1 MTTRSLKAA
10 LLTSAV
16 LGAVLAP
23 AAAASARSLTIDDST
38 ADTWENVYNPDTQSD
53 DWFAA
58 GSMLNTD
65 ITKTVVK
72 HSTNKIIITTTF
84 YDLKAKDARYG
95 VVDRLR
101 FDHGPKVVA
110 DVDTNG
116 KWKGQA
122 YLFTDHSGEQIKCAG
137 LTHAIDYTADTV
149 QVSIPRSCVG
159 KPAWAEVAEFSVS
172 NVTDDAGTTHS
183 YIDDA
188 ATAGHKF
195 GSWSD
200 KVRRG

>member
-1 MTTRSLKAA
+1 MTARPLKAA
-10 LLTSAV
+10 LLTTAI

-53 DWFAA
+53 DWLAA
-58 GSMLNTD
+58 GSKLNTD

-72 HSTNKIIITTTF
+72 HSANKITITATF
-84 YDLKAKDARYG
+84 DDLKAKDAGYG
-95 VVDRLR
+95 LVDRLR

-110 DVDTNG
+110 NVDANG

-122 YLFTDHSGEQIKCAG
+122 ALYTNHSGQQIDCAG
-137 LTHAIDYTADTV
+137 LTHAIDYTANTV
-149 QVSIPRSCVG
+149 EISIPRSCVG
-159 KPAWAEVAEFSVS
+159 KPTWVEVAEFSVS
-172 NVTDDAGTTHS
+172 NVSDDTTTHS

-188 ATAGHKF
+188 GTDSHGF
-195 GSWSD
+195 GTWSD

>member
-1 MTTRSLKAA
+1 MTTRSIKAA
-10 LLTSAV
+10 LLTTAI

-23 AAAASARSLTIDDST
+23 AAAASAKSLTIADDT

-53 DWFAA
+53 DWYEA
-58 GSMLNTD
+58 GNKLNTD
-65 ITKTVVK
+65 ITKTVIK
-72 HSTNKIIITTTF
+72 HSATKITITATF
-84 YDLKAKDARYG
+84 DELKAKDARYG
-95 VVDRLR
+95 LVDKLR

-122 YLFTDHSGEQIKCAG
+122 FLYTDRSGAQIDCAG
-137 LTHAIDYTADTV
+137 LTHAIDYTANTV
-149 QVSIPRSCVG
+149 EISIPRSCVG
-159 KPAWAEVAEFSVS
+159 KPMWVEVAEFSVS
-172 NVTDDAGTTHS
+172 NTSDAAGDHS

-195 GSWSD
+195 GTWSD

>member
-1 MTTRSLKAA
+1 MTARPLKAA
-10 LLTSAV
+10 LLTTAI

-23 AAAASARSLTIDDST
+23 AAAASAHSLTIDDST

-58 GSMLNTD
+58 GSKLNTD
-65 ITKTVVK
+65 ITRTVVK
-72 HSTNKIIITTTF
+72 HSANRITITATF
-84 YDLKAKDARYG
+84 ADLKAKDARYG
-95 VVDRLR
+95 LVDRLR

-110 DVDTNG
+110 DVDANG

-122 YLFTDHSGEQIKCAG
+122 YLFTDHSGEQITCAG
-137 LTHAIDYTADTV
+137 LTHAIDYSADTV
-149 QVSIPRSCVG
+149 EVSIPRACVG
-159 KPAWAEVAEFSVS
+159 KPKWVEVAEFSVS
-172 NVTDDAGTTHS
+172 NVSDDAGSHS

-188 ATAGHKF
+188 ASDGHRF
-195 GSWSD
+195 GTWSD